1 MSETSFWSNSIKNK
15 VKNIRFGIVQP
26 YLDTDTS
33 GTIRVRIPGIDDK
46 KSSDGNFK
54 VSTDQLPPCI
64 PLLPRFLNIMPKPG
78 EGVLVFQW
86 DTDMA
91 SPQAEFQT
99 TRFWMGPVISKVT
112 NLSFDDAT
120 QSSSVFPF
128 GPIATG
134 DPGIQTGAYEVGSE
148 NVVLQG
154 RYNTDIVQKDR
165 EIWLRAGKFIEGDNI
180 EFNKQDIGYIQLK
193 YGGEKLK
200 RTTVDKEHITLIPP
214 EPTTLIVATIS
225 SFVGNQLLS
234 FDLPDEN
241 YKSSTVTK
249 TTYHLQV
256 KNIKSGK
263 VIHTLIDEKVG
274 SNNRVEALKESLNF
288 INLHKGAKWKLKC
301 LSADLLNKYPNAKN
315 GIAIF
320 SVTPTER
327 KATIKVNKVV
337 ANDDNKTSVMNLVA
351 NKINLLS
358 HDGEHNFDLTNP
370 EYLITTDEQGTI
382 NSEAH
387 PLVYGDKL
395 VKFLELV
402 KEYVNLHV
410 HPYHGLPSDPDTTK
424 LEVLRFDLDTI
435 LNHNINSN

>member
-46 KSSDGNFK
+46 KSRDGDFK

-148 NVVLQG
+148 NVV
-154 RYNTDIVQKDR
+154 YKEDIILILSKK
-165 EIWLRAGKFIEGDNI
+165 IGKFG
-180 EFNKQDIGYIQLK
+180 
-193 YGGEKLK
+193 
-200 RTTVDKEHITLIPP
+200 
-214 EPTTLIVATIS
+214 
-225 SFVGNQLLS
+225 
-234 FDLPDEN
+234 
-241 YKSSTVTK
+241 
-249 TTYHLQV
+249 
-256 KNIKSGK
+256 
-263 VIHTLIDEKVG
+263 
-274 SNNRVEALKESLNF
+274 
-288 INLHKGAKWKLKC
+288 
-301 LSADLLNKYPNAKN
+301 
-315 GIAIF
+315 
-320 SVTPTER
+320 
-327 KATIKVNKVV
+327 
-337 ANDDNKTSVMNLVA
+337 
-351 NKINLLS
+351 
-358 HDGEHNFDLTNP
+358 
-370 EYLITTDEQGTI
+370 
-382 NSEAH
+382 
-387 PLVYGDKL
+387 
-395 VKFLELV
+395 
-402 KEYVNLHV
+402 
-410 HPYHGLPSDPDTTK
+410 
-424 LEVLRFDLDTI
+424 
-435 LNHNINSN
+435 